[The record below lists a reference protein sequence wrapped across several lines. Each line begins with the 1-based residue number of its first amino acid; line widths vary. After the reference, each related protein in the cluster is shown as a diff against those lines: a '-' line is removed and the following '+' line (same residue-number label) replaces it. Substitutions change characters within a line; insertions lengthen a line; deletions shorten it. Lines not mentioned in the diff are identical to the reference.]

1 MKVLFG
7 DPYNGRPLFNI
18 EGNKVKTFCFS
29 ADLICKFT
37 AVVDAY
43 HLAYAVDA
51 FPAALFVAST
61 VNF

>member
-7 DPYNGRPLFNI
+7 DPFDGRPFPNI
-18 EGNKVKTFCFS
+18 DAGKAKTFCFA

-51 FPAALFVAST
+51 FPAALFVASK
-61 VNF
+61 VKI